1 MLNHF
6 PTGRPPFQVTY
17 THTNPKHYSEESLFT
32 SLKNLTRLAMRT
44 TEPGNHVYALQHLGD
59 ATYNAGIKLDTRRTR
74 GLRLEQTVLTRP
86 AARFKSTARISRCL
100 NTDLNLSHDP
110 GAVLVLSGTP
120 PFTLSIAVRNLAE
133 GETHHAQIITHD
145 REWAVNIPDYLFR
158 TIGPH
163 VVAIEKVR
171 DASKCDELSGAG
183 ERSLWIDVAE
193 TAAIIPLERRV
204 DYCVG
209 DVLNFQLEG
218 TAPWQVG

>member
-1 MLNHF
+1 MRTAD
-6 PTGRPPFQVTY
+6 PG
-17 THTNPKHYSEESLFT
+17 THT
-32 SLKNLTRLAMRT
+32 
-44 TEPGNHVYALQHLGD
+44 YALQHLAD
-59 ATYNAGIKLDTRRTR
+59 ATYNTGIQLNTHRTR
-74 GLRLEQTVLTRP
+74 GLRLEQNVLIRP
-86 AARFKSTARISRCL
+86 AARFKSAARISRCL
-100 NTDLNLSHDP
+100 NTDLNLSNEP
-110 GAVLVLSGTP
+110 GAVLSLIGTP

-133 GETHHAQIITHD
+133 GETHHAQIVTND
-145 REWAVNIPDYLFR
+145 YEWPVKIPDYMFR

-163 VVAIEKVR
+163 VVAIERVR
-171 DASKCDELSGAG
+171 DASKCAELGSAS

>member
-1 MLNHF
+1 
-6 PTGRPPFQVTY
+6 
-17 THTNPKHYSEESLFT
+17 
-32 SLKNLTRLAMRT
+32 MRT
-44 TEPGNHVYALQHLGD
+44 TEPGTHIYALQHLAD
-59 ATYNAGIKLDTRRTR
+59 ATYNTGVHLDTRRTR
-74 GLRLEQTVLTRP
+74 GLRLEQNVLTRP

-110 GAVLVLSGTP
+110 GAVLSLTGTP

-133 GETHHAQIITHD
+133 GETHHALIVTHD
-145 REWAVNIPDYLFR
+145 HEWAVNVPDYMFR

-163 VVAIEKVR
+163 IVAVERVR
-171 DASKCDELSGAG
+171 DASKCAELGSAS